1 MEIIIAIL
9 VLVICVLSYTTY
21 NLLRKNEKQEDVLVS
36 YLDYLDKLS
45 KTIEYMDVRLKQIDS
60 KGTFS
65 ADDEIGWFFDQ
76 IKVIQNKLNNF
87 KLIDDGETR

>member
-1 MEIIIAIL
+1 MEIIITIL
-9 VLVICVLSYTTY
+9 ILVICVLSYTTY

-60 KGTFS
+60 KGTFA

-76 IKVIQNKLNNF
+76 IKVMQSKLNNF